1 LAHRNGRCL
10 GQLVVGLDPAGR
22 SLFVI
27 QDDPAVG
34 SDMKCRRF
42 FSTAAG
48 EYGERRAM
56 LQLEE
61 ADASA
66 RAGSS
71 SVYVVGR
78 HRRL

>member
-1 LAHRNGRCL
+1 MVAAADSSLSDSTRR
-10 GQLVVGLDPAGR
+10 P
-22 SLFVI
+22 LFVI

-34 SDMKCRRF
+34 SDMECRWF

-48 EYGERRAM
+48 AYGEPRAM